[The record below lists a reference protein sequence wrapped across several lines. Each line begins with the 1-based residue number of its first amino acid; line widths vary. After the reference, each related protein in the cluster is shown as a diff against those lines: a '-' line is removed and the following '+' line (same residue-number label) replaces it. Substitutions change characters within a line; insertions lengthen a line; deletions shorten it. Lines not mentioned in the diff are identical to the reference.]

1 MTKQAFT
8 YVFDRVTGEPVWPI
22 VERPVPQS
30 EVLGERT
37 SPTQPFPTKPAPFDR
52 QGVTLDDLIDFI
64 PELRTEA
71 IEIASDYKLG
81 PIFTPPIVAGANGL
95 RGALRL
101 PNVQGGAN
109 WQGAAVDPET
119 GMLYVA
125 SGTWTGVAAVTAPDP
140 ERSDMAYDCIKNH
153 PALQGVELPSTGK
166 PERSGIMVTKTLVF
180 AGEGSGLR
188 YVSWAGGPMFRAYDK
203 MTGEIVWEFEL
214 PGNQTG
220 NPMTYMIDGRQ
231 YIVVAVGARN
241 QPAGLV
247 ALALP

>member
-1 MTKQAFT
+1 
-8 YVFDRVTGEPVWPI
+8 
-22 VERPVPQS
+22 
-30 EVLGERT
+30 
-37 SPTQPFPTKPAPFDR
+37 
-52 QGVTLDDLIDFI
+52 
-64 PELRTEA
+64 
-71 IEIASDYKLG
+71 
-81 PIFTPPIVAGANGL
+81 
-95 RGALRL
+95 
-101 PNVQGGAN
+101 
-109 WQGAAVDPET
+109 
-119 GMLYVA
+119 MLYVA

-140 ERSDMAYDCIKNH
+140 ERSEMAYVRGGVGAGVGASWVGEGCGAFGPQGIPIVKPPWGRITAIDLNTGDHVWMAPNGEPPDCIENH
-153 PALQGVELPSTGK
+153 PALQGVELSNTGK

-188 YVSWAGGPMFRAYDK
+188 YVSWAGGPIFRAYDK

-241 QPAGLV
+241 QPAELV